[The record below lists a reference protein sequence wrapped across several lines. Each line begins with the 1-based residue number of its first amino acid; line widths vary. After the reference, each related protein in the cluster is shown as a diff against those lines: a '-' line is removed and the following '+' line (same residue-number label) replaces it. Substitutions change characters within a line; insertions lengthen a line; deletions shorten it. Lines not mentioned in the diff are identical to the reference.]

1 MILIM
6 SSWLPSGLTSLT
18 GQISSFT
25 KEVLSE
31 GTEEID
37 GKHLEKLSI
46 FGITYLDFYYDWQE

>member
-46 FGITYLDFYYDWQE
+46 FGITYLDFYYDW